1 MKHRCATAQKNL
13 SKRLVS
19 LLLGVTLCIS
29 LLPAHAFAAIS
40 ATGSSW
46 DESLQI
52 PKSLDFSEL
61 GGSEDEAEAR
71 LSAANAPSITSIKA
85 ISATQIQLS
94 WSVVSGAQEYRI
106 YRQSYTEDL
115 ATWIGSTKT
124 LSFVDSSAHP
134 GTMYRYVVVAAFS
147 STVFSDKSKYASV
160 TTPPKNTTAYV
171 TATFPKG
178 VTVKWSAAEGAN
190 HYYVYRATKGSN
202 SFQIV
207 HSSTITSFVD
217 TTAAGK
223 KYVYKVQPLFVYR
236 NHVRSQAAQTPL
248 VSSDSGSWA
257 KSGNTK
263 KFVFSNGK
271 TAKGWQLIAG
281 KWYCFSSLG
290 KLLKNAF
297 KVTNGKKYY
306 LGKNGTLKTGWI
318 TKNGKSYYCL
328 SGGGVAKGWA
338 TIGNKEY
345 YFTKSGILA
354 KNRYVDN
361 KHLNAK
367 GYWDGKVKSGSSI
380 GTVKDT
386 RALLPLVNK
395 ARKKVGAST
404 LMWNTDLA
412 ATARLRAI
420 EIKKLFS
427 HTRPNGTI
435 CFTAF
440 PSYLSG
446 AGENIAYGQRSVSAV
461 NIAWTNSPG
470 HYSNMVNSM
479 FNCFGAA
486 CFTINGTKYWVELF
500 GVR

>member
-1 MKHRCATAQKNL
+1 MKNRCTVTQKNMP
-13 SKRLVS
+13 KKLVS
-19 LLLGVTLCIS
+19 LLLGVALCIS

-40 ATGSSW
+40 AIGSSW
-46 DESLQI
+46 EESIQI

-61 GGSEDEAEAR
+61 DGSKDEAKAY
-71 LSAANAPSITSIKA
+71 LSVANVPSITSIKA
-85 ISATQIQLS
+85 ISATQVQLS
-94 WSVVSGAQEYRI
+94 WSAVSDAQEYGI

-134 GTMYRYVVVAAFS
+134 GTVYAYVVVAAFS
-147 STVFSDKSKYASV
+147 GTSFSDMSEADFV
-160 TTPPKNTTAYV
+160 ATPPKNTTAYV

-207 HSSTITSFVD
+207 QSSTATSFLD
-217 TTAAGK
+217 TSAVGK
-223 KYVYKVQPLFVYR
+223 KYVYKIQPLFVYQHR
-236 NHVRSQAAQTPL
+236 VISQGAQTPL

-257 KSGNTK
+257 KYGNTK

-271 TAKGWQLIAG
+271 IAKGWQLIAG
-281 KWYCFSSLG
+281 KWYCFSSSG
-290 KLLKNAF
+290 KMLKNIF
-297 KVTNGKKYY
+297 KTTSGKKYY
-306 LGKNGTLKTGWI
+306 LGKNGTLKTGWV

-345 YFTKSGILA
+345 YFIKSGILA

-367 GYWDGKVKSGSSI
+367 GYWDGKVRSGSSV

-404 LMWNTDLA
+404 LKWDAGLA

-420 EIKKLFS
+420 EIKRLFS

-440 PSYLSG
+440 PSYLNG
-446 AGENIAYGQRSVSAV
+446 AGENIAYGQRSVSEV